1 MEKLRTPD
9 ERFEN
14 LVDWPFE
21 PRYVNIDGE
30 LRVHYID
37 EGTGPTVVL
46 LHGEPTWGYLYRKM
60 IPTLVNSGCRVI
72 VPDLVG
78 FGRSDKPVMRDDYTY
93 GRHLRWLTQTIN
105 EIDTTSPLGPITLF
119 CQDWGGLLGLCHM
132 AQHAD
137 MYRGA
142 VASNTGVPLGR
153 DIGMTDKDPFALWR
167 QFSQD
172 ITPFLASE
180 CVAGDDSPLPS
191 VSGFQLTEE
200 EKQAYN
206 APFVDDTYVAGA
218 RQFPVLVP
226 TSGVH
231 PSAHLCREIWSL
243 LADCH
248 VPLTTAFGDNDP
260 VTGPLQGLMSTSVP
274 GAADQP
280 HIIIEGA
287 GHFIQE
293 HQPDRCVETILG
305 LLDRTG

>member
-1 MEKLRTPD
+1 
-9 ERFEN
+9 
-14 LVDWPFE
+14 
-21 PRYVNIDGE
+21 
-30 LRVHYID
+30 
-37 EGTGPTVVL
+37 
-46 LHGEPTWGYLYRKM
+46 
-60 IPTLVNSGCRVI
+60 
-72 VPDLVG
+72 
-78 FGRSDKPVMRDDYTY
+78 MRDDYTY

-191 VSGFQLTEE
+191 VPGFQLTEE

-280 HIIIEGA
+280 HIIIEEA

>member
-1 MEKLRTPD
+1 
-9 ERFEN
+9 
-14 LVDWPFE
+14 
-21 PRYVNIDGE
+21 
-30 LRVHYID
+30 
-37 EGTGPTVVL
+37 
-46 LHGEPTWGYLYRKM
+46 
-60 IPTLVNSGCRVI
+60 
-72 VPDLVG
+72 
-78 FGRSDKPVMRDDYTY
+78 
-93 GRHLRWLTQTIN
+93 
-105 EIDTTSPLGPITLF
+105 
-119 CQDWGGLLGLCHM
+119 M

-191 VSGFQLTEE
+191 VPDFQLTEE

-231 PSAHLCREIWSL
+231 PSAHLCRAIWSL

-280 HIIIEGA
+280 HIIIEEA